1 MDLAGCVQATLL
13 GEDPFSQGARLQPPS
28 GGGSQPAWT
37 PGGELAGWREKV
49 PGSCTR
55 EVGEGPS
62 HGGAKRAEV
71 VQGGNDA
78 PRPGGGMWVA

>member
-1 MDLAGCVQATLL
+1 MRILPRGT
-13 GEDPFSQGARLQPPS
+13 RLQPPLEEELLRVDAGVGV
-28 GGGSQPAWT
+28 GGM
-37 PGGELAGWREKV
+37 AGKV

-62 HGGAKRAEV
+62 HGGAKQGEV

-78 PRPGGGMWVA
+78 PGLEGACGEPEA